1 MSWKPKNYIIY
12 SYKIIDELE
21 KPDGWGY
28 LCAGNLS
35 EALCEL
41 LNVKS
46 IGSEIK
52 LIWNNQ
58 HKWQLI
64 EDYKLEPIDLEDY
77 IKADC
82 SVLSFKTEFLMNRA
96 LQQLKKMGAT
106 SDIICVDNYRD
117 VILNQAYFHRTGKFV
132 FSINSTSE

>member
-1 MSWKPKNYIIY
+1 MPKWCPKYYIVY
-12 SYKIIDELE
+12 PYKMINELD

-35 EALCEL
+35 EALQEV

-58 HKWQLI
+58 HRWKLI
-64 EDYKLEPIDLEDY
+64 DDYQLEPDDL
-77 IKADC
+77 DC
-82 SVLSFKTEFLMNRA
+82 YLKSNCSLLSFKTEYLMKRCA
-96 LQQLKKMGAT
+96 KQLRKMGAT
-106 SDIICVDNYRD
+106 CDIVLVDNYRD
-117 VILNQAYFHRTGKFV
+117 VILQQAHFATTGIFIHK
-132 FSINSTSE
+132 